1 MRWLL
6 AAALLAA
13 VACGQT
19 VARPPS
25 SPVAQLSSPASP
37 SATASAGASS
47 SPSTG
52 PSPSP
57 SPAASSKPPALLFAA
72 LEAKGTVAFQWN
84 TVAIAG
90 LDGYA
95 RAKTTFNPMPLPYV
109 GCAGAVIPISAEVAA
124 GKVYFSD
131 AQGVVRS
138 LSTTGQLKQVATFAL
153 TSTQQMLSFAVSPD
167 GSRLMG
173 AVFTLPPKPASGD
186 PCSGSPAF
194 APGNFTLDVYSAQ
207 AGGSSGLLYH
217 RVLATSGT
225 QTLPNTMAFIGWD
238 QVGPVG
244 TSPTVWAT
252 QGGGPHHYSGVPV
265 RIDSTTGKVL
275 SQVASAQSDCQVWD
289 MASSGDF
296 LCAASGGPSVRRPD
310 GTQIWAVSQS
320 KADFYLA
327 YLSPDEQRI
336 AGFGTSSAVVARDGS
351 VITLSGSFGPSG
363 WLDSATMIGGGYNVN
378 LNYVSLGSPGTVVD
392 IGFKGMFIATVQG

>member
-19 VARPPS
+19 VARPPT

-37 SATASAGASS
+37 SATASAGS

-57 SPAASSKPPALLFAA
+57 PAPSKPPALLFAA
-72 LEAKGTVAFQWN
+72 LEAKGTAPFQWN

-95 RAKTTFNPMPLPYV
+95 RAKTTFSPMPLPYV

-131 AQGVVRS
+131 GQGVVRS
-138 LSTTGQLKQVATFAL
+138 LSTTGQLKQVATFPL

-167 GSRLMG
+167 GSRLMA
-173 AVFTLPPKPASGD
+173 AVFTLPAKPASGD
-186 PCSGSPAF
+186 PCSGSSAMF
-194 APGNFTLDVYSAQ
+194 APGSFTLDVYSAQ
-207 AGGSSGLLYH
+207 AGGSSQLLYH
-217 RVLATSGT
+217 QVLAVNPQ

-244 TSPTVWAT
+244 TYPTEWAT
-252 QGGGPHHYSGVPV
+252 QGGGPHHYSGLPV

-275 SQVASAQSDCQVWD
+275 SEVASPMSNCQVWD

-296 LCAASGGPSVRRPD
+296 LCTGSGGPSIRRPD
-310 GTQIWAVSQS
+310 GSQIWAVSPS
-320 KADFYLA
+320 NADFYLA

-336 AGFGTSSAVVARDGS
+336 AGFGTTSVVVGRDGS
-351 VITLSGSFGPSG
+351 DITLSGSFGPSG
-363 WLDSATMIGGGYNVN
+363 WLDSATLIGGGYNLN

-392 IGFKGMFIATVQG
+392 IGFKGMFIATVRT